1 MNFRKPIE
9 VLMVSVPPA
18 EIKESSVPSKKKS
31 QLLTFGTIPIAS
43 ILAGFVVAAI
53 FSIFVLQGDINSTLK
68 EKLIAQAA
76 DNLQIRIDQNQ
87 TQLIRQTNSMAT
99 SIRLTELVENGDF
112 ASRSLEEARLR
123 EMIPNAIRVRLFK
136 VGDAKVERD
145 ALPPFSYTS
154 LDMVNRVEQ
163 GEYVF
168 LEAIFADGRWV
179 VSLASPIKNPSDT
192 IIHGTLFVYLDITA
206 FSDQLSELDGKVKL
220 IQSFANTEPVEFLNA
235 GSGDETIVIKR
246 NLKNANWSIE
256 FNPSASLVN
265 ASVGNLVNFLL
276 PIFIASLLAALGS
289 IFGLRQLI
297 TSIGSDTHQLHTQ
310 MSDAINGNFRAST
323 TYQLTEFADL
333 DIIVSRMGK
342 KEVEEKIVDQLDVV
356 AIPKQE
362 SNSELVDIDIM
373 DETGQLEDEDMV
385 EVEDE
390 ILDEEVDISSI
401 FRAYD
406 IRGVV
411 DETLTEE
418 VVYRI
423 GLAIGTQAGEL
434 GEQSLVVGADGR
446 LSSPELAD
454 ALISGLTQSGRDV
467 INIGFVP
474 TPLVYY
480 ATHNTEARS
489 GVMITGSH
497 NAPEF
502 NGLKIVLDGRT
513 LVDEDIQALYQL
525 YISGEFSEG
534 NGDVTEIDIR
544 DDYIDAVSDDVVVAQ
559 PLKVVFDCG
568 NGIAGEIAPDLIAA
582 LGCEVLPL
590 YCEVDGNFPNHHP
603 DPINPDNL
611 TDLIAT
617 VQAQGADIGLAVDG
631 DGDRIVAVT
640 KTGEI
645 IWPDRLL
652 MLFAKD
658 IVSRNPGSDVVYDVK
673 CTRHLNNVIS
683 GFGGRPIIS
692 RSGHS
697 FIKARM
703 TETDAMLGGEMSG
716 HICFKERWFGFDDG
730 LYAAARLLEIV
741 GSQTAGLAELLQE
754 FPTSLSTPEIQIP
767 VDESVKFDFIERLQK
782 ETSGFEAA
790 TITTIDGLRVDFSD
804 SWGLVRASNTS
815 PCLTL
820 RFEADDEDS
829 LENIQALFREKLF
842 IVDESLQF

>member
-1 MNFRKPIE
+1 
-9 VLMVSVPPA
+9 MVSVPLA
-18 EIKESSVPSKKKS
+18 EIKESSLPSIKKS
-31 QLLTFGTIPIAS
+31 QLLTFGTLPIAC
-43 ILAGFVVAAI
+43 ILAGFFIASA
-53 FSIFVLQGDINSTLK
+53 FSLFVLQADINRTLQ
-68 EKLIAQAA
+68 ERLIDQAA
-76 DNLQIRIDQNQ
+76 DNLQVRIDQSQ

-99 SIRLTELVENGDF
+99 SIRLTKLVENGDA
-112 ASRSLEEARLR
+112 ASRSLEEGSLR
-123 EMIPNAIRVRLFK
+123 EMIPDAIRVRLFK
-136 VGDAKVERD
+136 IGEANVERD
-145 ALPPFSYTS
+145 AIPPFSYTS
-154 LDMVNRVEQ
+154 LDMINRVEQ

-168 LEAIFADGRWV
+168 PEVIFADGRWV
-179 VSLASPIKNPSDT
+179 VSLASPIKSPSDT
-192 IIHGTLFVYLDITA
+192 NIYGTLFLYLDITA
-206 FSDQLSELDGKVKL
+206 FSDQLSELNGRVKL
-220 IQSFANTEPVEFLNA
+220 IQSFANTEPAEFLNA
-235 GSGDETIVIKR
+235 GSGDETIVINR
-246 NLKNANWSIE
+246 NLENANWSIE
-256 FNPSASLVN
+256 FNPSQALVN
-265 ASVGNLVNFLL
+265 SSVGSLASFLL
-276 PIFIASLLAALGS
+276 PILILALLATLGLALCVRKVIASV
-289 IFGLRQLI
+289 
-297 TSIGSDTHQLHTQ
+297 GSDTHQLHTQ
-310 MSDAINGNFRAST
+310 MSDAINGNFKKST
-323 TYQLTEFADL
+323 DYQLAEFVDL
-333 DIIVSRMGK
+333 DVIVSRMGK
-342 KEVEEKIVDQLDVV
+342 KQVKKKVVEQLDVV
-356 AIPKQE
+356 AIPKE
-362 SNSELVDIDIM
+362 ENNSELLNTDLIDESSERQDDDI
-373 DETGQLEDEDMV
+373 LEDEYGV
-385 EVEDE
+385 VK
-390 ILDEEVDISSI
+390 EEADISSI

-411 DETLTEE
+411 NETLTAE

-423 GLAIGTQAGEL
+423 GLAIGTKVGDL
-434 GEQSLVVGADGR
+434 GEQTLVVGADGR

-467 INIGFVP
+467 INIGFVA

-497 NAPEF
+497 NAAEY
-502 NGLKIVLDGRT
+502 NGLKIIIDGRT
-513 LVDEDIQALYQL
+513 LIDKDIQALYQL
-525 YISGEFSEG
+525 YLSGEFSEG
-534 NGDVTEIDIR
+534 NGEVVEVDIR
-544 DDYIDAVSDDVVVAQ
+544 DDYIDAISDDVVVAQ

-568 NGIAGEIAPDLIAA
+568 NGIAGDIAPDLIAA

-617 VQAQGADIGLAVDG
+617 VLAQKADIGLAVDG

-673 CTRHLNNVIS
+673 CTRHLNTVIS
-683 GFGGRPIIS
+683 GFGGRPVIS

-697 FIKARM
+697 FIKAKM
-703 TETDAMLGGEMSG
+703 AETDAMLGGEMSG
-716 HICFKERWFGFDDG
+716 HICFKERWYGFDDG

-741 GSQTAGLAELLQE
+741 GSQTAGLTELLRE
-754 FPTSLSTPEIQIP
+754 FPNSLSTPEIQIP
-767 VDESVKFDFIERLQK
+767 VDESIKFDLVERLKK

-790 TITTIDGLRVDFSD
+790 TLTTIDGLRVDFSD

-815 PCLTL
+815 PYLTL